1 MKKNIYI
8 APSIE
13 IKGLQM
19 EPMMAASPRAYSMST
34 TQENKVEN
42 YTLSGANQVTHGI
55 TTGTGSGINAAKEG
69 GLSDWDDL

>member
-19 EPMMAASPRAYSMST
+19 EPMMAASPRAASRGT
-34 TQENKVEN
+34 TSDNNVPQN
-42 YTLSGANQVTHGI
+42 TLSGAGLYTGGI
-55 TTGTGSGINAAKEG
+55 TTGSGDGINAAKS